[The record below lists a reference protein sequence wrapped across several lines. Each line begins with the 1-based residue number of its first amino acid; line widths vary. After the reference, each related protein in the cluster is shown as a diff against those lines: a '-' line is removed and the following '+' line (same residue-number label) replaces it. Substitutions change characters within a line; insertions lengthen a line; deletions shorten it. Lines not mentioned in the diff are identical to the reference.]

1 MSAINGI
8 KKEEKT
14 RWRLYKYL
22 IRVSMR
28 ADDEF
33 DDVDE
38 RKSQCNFAIIRRE
51 EVESLT

>member
-1 MSAINGI
+1 
-8 KKEEKT
+8 
-14 RWRLYKYL
+14 
-22 IRVSMR
+22 MR

-51 EVESLT
+51 EVESLTRIPSSFALIYG